1 MTAIVAAVALSF
13 LMILSLIPFA
23 PAQVDGECSGELAD
37 IPAWYAVS
45 DPRPMIDS
53 DDDGN
58 VHLGYLTD
66 AGLNGQFRLLHST
79 FANGTWQHRELLGN
93 GRIAELDMEIDA
105 LGQANFLCL
114 VVGSN
119 LSSRF
124 VHIMDDGADWR
135 IDNATS
141 VSNYILGSLDM
152 ALGPQGEV
160 HAVFTTYHQ
169 DGLRMHNYLR
179 GYNGNWTIEDVFAF
193 SMAPELIRAGPQ
205 VAVDQDNHAHLAF
218 PGLYVVTDFNHT
230 WTEYT
235 LEVRTRAPQG
245 WQNHSISTGG
255 ECCEGIS
262 LQLDEDGKERVLFVT
277 GYLEPSMTLMRRVGQ
292 HWTTDVLGRGIQPQL
307 LVDGD
312 AERISF
318 AGDSGQW
325 QIGERSEGEWT
336 WRTVGIPA
344 MLTVL
349 PGNQMAWT
357 DAPSLLAYD
366 WMANEAVVLEP
377 GEHSISPMDITAE
390 VRDHEVVRLQWDV
403 PGEDQSPFID
413 HYVIYRIY
421 PLGRY
426 EVPMSFSGIVDVEPD
441 LYPFGTSYRICALTA
456 SGEEY
461 VLGYAHAEPA
471 DLDGGVPFDWAP
483 FLNIWGSV
491 LIFALGVISAIV
503 IAVGYWIRK
512 VE

>member
-1 MTAIVAAVALSF
+1 MLLAFIMLAVIPALPQVAAD
-13 LMILSLIPFA
+13 
-23 PAQVDGECSGELAD
+23 DGDAAENWPIFRAG
-37 IPAWYAVS
+37 YAVFNPS
-45 DPRPMIDS
+45 PMIDS

-58 VHLGYLTD
+58 VHLGYLADT
-66 AGLNGQFRLLHST
+66 GLNGQFRLLHST
-79 FANGTWQHRELLGN
+79 FANGSWQHRELLGN
-93 GRIAELDMEIDA
+93 GRIAELDMEVDA

-114 VVGSN
+114 VVGSDQ
-119 LSSRF
+119 SSIF
-124 VHIMDDGADWR
+124 VHIMDDGVDWN
-135 IDNATS
+135 IDNATG
-141 VSNYILGSLDM
+141 VSNYIIGSLDM

-169 DGLRMHNYLR
+169 DGLRMHNYLH
-179 GYNGNWTIEDVFAF
+179 GGNGNWTSEELFAF
-193 SMAPELIRAGPQ
+193 PLAPELMRAGPQ
-205 VAVDQDNHAHLAF
+205 VVVDNNNGAHMAF
-218 PGLYVVTDFNHT
+218 PGQYAVTDFNHT

-235 LEVRTRAPQG
+235 LEVRTRATQG
-245 WQNHSISTGG
+245 WQNDSISTGG
-255 ECCEGIS
+255 ECCESIS
-262 LQLDEDGKERVLFVT
+262 LQLDADGKERVLFVT
-277 GYLEPSMTLMRRVGQ
+277 GSSEPSMTLMRRVGQ
-292 HWTTDVLGRGIQPQL
+292 HWTTDSLGAGTQAQL
-307 LVDGD
+307 LLDGGT
-312 AERISF
+312 ERVSF
-318 AGDSGQW
+318 AGESGQW
-325 QIGERSEGEWT
+325 QIGERSGGEWT

-344 MLTVL
+344 MFTVI
-349 PGNQMAWT
+349 PGDQMTWT
-357 DAPSLLAYD
+357 DAPGILAYD

-421 PLGRY
+421 PMARY
-426 EVPMSFSGIVDVEPD
+426 EVPPGFSGIVDVEPD

-461 VLGYAHAEPA
+461 VLGYAHAEPPG
-471 DLDGGVPFDWAP
+471 LDRSEPFDWTP
-483 FLNIWGSV
+483 FLDIWGSV